1 MAGMTPSLWAGTD
14 PVNGVPR
21 PPDPAVSG
29 VREAAPEGTAE
40 APTSWSDLDGAIR
53 SIGEHALKMNLAR
66 ARDLEVALTLVA
78 AGQLDDARRI
88 SAIAAAH
95 QLVGSAGTFGF
106 PGASDLA
113 AELERFF
120 VRAVFDEP
128 HQTVAAAQLS
138 ALFAELATEPDY

>member
-1 MAGMTPSLWAGTD
+1 MAGMTPSLWAGTE
-14 PVNGVPR
+14 PVNDVPR

-29 VREAAPEGTAE
+29 IRGATPE
-40 APTSWSDLDGAIR
+40 APAEVPASWSDLDGAIR

-66 ARDLEVALTLVA
+66 ARDLEEALTLVT

-106 PGASDLA
+106 PRASDLA

-120 VRAVFDEP
+120 VRAVFNEP
-128 HQTVAAAQLS
+128 HRTAASAQLT
-138 ALFAELATEPDY
+138 ALFAELATEPEY

>member
-14 PVNGVPR
+14 PANDAPR
-21 PPDPAVSG
+21 PPDTAVSG
-29 VREAAPEGTAE
+29 VRGAVPDTTAE
-40 APTSWSDLDGAIR
+40 VPKSWSDLDGAIR

-66 ARDLEVALTLVA
+66 AGELTEALALAA
-78 AGQLDDARRI
+78 AGQLDDDRRMA
-88 SAIAAAH
+88 AIAAAH

-120 VRAVFDEP
+120 VRAVFEEP
-128 HQTVAAAQLS
+128 QLMAATAQLT
-138 ALFAELATEPDY
+138 ALFADLATEPDY